1 MSKKQ
6 IITLIITFVLVV
18 AIIVFG
24 LTNREP
30 KKEKSVPVSSPTGES
45 NVPPPVVGYTPEIP
59 DNAVLTPPKNEAP
72 ASANPQLDTKIRFF
86 DLKATKKGFEPTSF
100 TVNKGDGVRFNFT
113 AVDGDYD
120 LNFPYLGAYFSVVK
134 KGETR
139 SLPIDTSLAG
149 TFAFECRDFCPASG
163 KIQGQLI
170 VLP

>member
-45 NVPPPVVGYTPEIP
+45 NVPPVVGYTPEIP

-72 ASANPQLDTKIRFF
+72 ASANPKLDTKIRFF
-86 DLKATKKGFEPTSF
+86 DLKATKKGFEPASF
-100 TVNKGDGVRFNFT
+100 TVNKGDGVRFDFT